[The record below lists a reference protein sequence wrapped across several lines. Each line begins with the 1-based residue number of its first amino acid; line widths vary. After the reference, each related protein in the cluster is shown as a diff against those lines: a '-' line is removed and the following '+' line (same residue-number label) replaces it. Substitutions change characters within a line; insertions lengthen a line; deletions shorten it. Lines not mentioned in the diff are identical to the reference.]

1 LESQEVFLLNLP
13 IVFLGPSLK
22 LEKAKNIINADFR
35 PPAKKGDFIKLSLF
49 SDTRK
54 VVLIDG
60 VFLQDYPPTPI
71 EVFQVIRKTNFKVYG
86 ASSIGALRA
95 VELEKFGMTGIGKI
109 FEFYKKE
116 IINSD
121 DEIAV
126 TFDSNYN
133 LLSEAMIDIRYN
145 IFLAWKRQIIDKET
159 KQIMIK
165 LAKSI
170 YFPFRSYDNI
180 IDKSL
185 DMYSLH
191 KKSILN
197 FKDYISNNR
206 ISLKELDALRALTF
220 ISSLQE
226 KTR

>member
-1 LESQEVFLLNLP
+1 MSLP

-22 LEKAKNIINADFR
+22 LEKARNIINADFR
-35 PPAKKGDFIKLSLF
+35 PPAKKGDFINLSLL
-49 SDTRK
+49 SAPLK
-54 VVLIDG
+54 IVLIDG

-71 EVFQVIRKTNFKVYG
+71 EVFQVLRKSHFKVYG
-86 ASSIGALRA
+86 SSSIGALRA
-95 VELEKFGMTGIGKI
+95 VELEKFGMEGFGKI

-121 DEIAV
+121 DEVAV

-170 YFPFRSYDNI
+170 YFPYRSYDNI

-185 DMYSLH
+185 DIYPIH

-197 FKDYISNNR
+197 FKEYISTNR
-206 ISLKELDALRALTF
+206 TSLKELDAIRTLTF
-220 ISSLQE
+220 ISSLLE
-226 KTR
+226 KNT

>member
-1 LESQEVFLLNLP
+1 M
-13 IVFLGPSLK
+13 
-22 LEKAKNIINADFR
+22 
-35 PPAKKGDFIKLSLF
+35 
-49 SDTRK
+49 
-54 VVLIDG
+54 
-60 VFLQDYPPTPI
+60 
-71 EVFQVIRKTNFKVYG
+71 
-86 ASSIGALRA
+86 RA
-95 VELEKFGMTGIGKI
+95 VELEKFGMEGIGKI

-121 DEIAV
+121 DEVAV

-170 YFPFRSYDNI
+170 YFPYRSYDNI

-185 DMYSLH
+185 DIYPIH

-197 FKDYISNNR
+197 FKEYISTNR
-206 ISLKELDALRALTF
+206 TSLKELDAIRTLTF
-220 ISSLQE
+220 ISSLLE
-226 KTR
+226 KNT